1 MSVGTLVSKKAPAA
15 APASQEPLDPGW
27 AWAPY
32 QPDAARP
39 WNLRWAGHLLRRAG
53 FGADWA
59 RLQQALADGPQR
71 TVDKLLRPEA
81 DVAAFNRAY
90 DEHETAA
97 IDPGSG
103 SSEGLCQWWLRR
115 MILSPQP
122 LLEKMTLF
130 WHHHFGTS
138 NFRVADGPL
147 MQRHV
152 QLLRRHALGRY
163 SKLLG
168 EIARD
173 PATLLSLEAD
183 ANRRAMPSDRLA
195 RALLEHF
202 SVGPGEFTE
211 EDVRQAARAF
221 TGWLVLRRQ
230 LRYVE
235 REFDPGTK
243 KILGR
248 EGPWK
253 GEDVVRIV
261 LERPAA
267 ARLVVRKLY
276 RWLIAETEDPPP
288 AWIDPLARPFSKDYD
303 VARLV
308 ETMLRS
314 NAMFSPAAYRRRIK
328 SPVEYALGII
338 VALEGLSPTAPL
350 AHDLAELG
358 QRLGHPPTVHGW
370 PGGRAWINPFT
381 MARRA
386 SLASALLAESG
397 PYAGKLDP
405 AAVARKH
412 GASPPQDAARLL
424 VDLLLQGD
432 LDPAV
437 LQAALKDAAGPGAAQ
452 AAPGRLR
459 ALVHHV
465 VTLPEFHL
473 G

>member
-1 MSVGTLVSKKAPAA
+1 M
-15 APASQEPLDPGW
+15 
-27 AWAPY
+27 
-32 QPDAARP
+32 
-39 WNLRWAGHLLRRAG
+39 
-53 FGADWA
+53 
-59 RLQQALADGPQR
+59 
-71 TVDKLLRPEA
+71 
-81 DVAAFNRAY
+81 
-90 DEHETAA
+90 
-97 IDPGSG
+97 
-103 SSEGLCQWWLRR
+103 
-115 MILSPQP
+115 
-122 LLEKMTLF
+122 
-130 WHHHFGTS
+130 
-138 NFRVADGPL
+138 
-147 MQRHV
+147 
-152 QLLRRHALGRY
+152 QLLRQHALGRY

-432 LDPAV
+432 LEPAV

>member
-1 MSVGTLVSKKAPAA
+1 VSEQEEAA
-15 APASQEPLDPGW
+15 AASGPKQPLDPGW

-32 QPDAARP
+32 EPDGKRP
-39 WNLRWAGHLLRRAG
+39 WSLRWAGHLLRRAG

-59 RLQQALADGPQR
+59 RLQQALHDGPQQ
-71 TVDKLLRPEA
+71 TVDKLLRPDA

-103 SSEGLCQWWLRR
+103 SAETLAQWWLRR
-115 MILSPQP
+115 MLVSPQP

-152 QLLRRHALGRY
+152 QLLRQHALGRY
-163 SKLLG
+163 SKLLV

-183 ANRRAMPSDRLA
+183 ANRRATPNDRFA

-211 EDVRQAARAF
+211 DDVRQAARAF
-221 TGWLVLRRQ
+221 TGWFVLRHK
-230 LRYVE
+230 LRYLE

-243 KILGR
+243 KILGQ

-267 ARLVVRKLY
+267 ARLVVRSLY
-276 RWLIAETEDPPP
+276 RWLIAETEDPPA
-288 AWIDPLARPFSKDYD
+288 AWIEPLAVSFSKDYD

-314 NAMFSPAAYRRRIK
+314 NLMFSPAAYRRRIK
-328 SPVEYALGII
+328 SPVEYALGIV
-338 VALEGLSPTAPL
+338 VALEGLTPTAPL
-350 AHDLAELG
+350 VQDLAELG

-381 MARRA
+381 VARRA

-397 PYAGKLDP
+397 PYGGKLDP

-412 GASPPQDAARLL
+412 GASAPQDAARLL

-432 LDPAV
+432 LEPAV
-437 LQAALKDAAGPGAAQ
+437 LQAVLKDAAGPGPAQ
-452 AAPGRLR
+452 GATARLR
-459 ALVHHV
+459 AVVHQI
-465 VTLPEFHL
+465 VTLPEFQL
-473 G
+473 A